1 MKASE
6 FDQQFDD
13 GESVLEML
21 DLSQAR
27 RVMQEQTPVN
37 IDFPIWMVESLDKEA
52 KRIGVTMQSIVKVW
66 LAERLANPVSYLPKK
81 L

>member
-52 KRIGVTMQSIVKVW
+52 KRIGVTMQSIVKIW

>member
-21 DLSQAR
+21 DLSQAK
-27 RVMQEQTPVN
+27 RVMQEQASIK
-37 IDFPIWMVESLDKEA
+37 IDFPMWMIESLDKEA
-52 KRIGVTMQSIVKVW
+52 KRIGVRS
-66 LAERLANPVSYLPKK
+66 LPSSAW
-81 L
+81 

>member
-6 FDQQFDD
+6 FNQQFDE

-21 DLSQAR
+21 DLSQAK
-27 RVMQEQTPVN
+27 RVMQEQTSIK

-52 KRIGVTMQSIVKVW
+52 KRIGVSKQSIIKIW
-66 LAERLANPVSYLPKK
+66 LAERLALHH
-81 L
+81 